1 MKKVATVF
9 AIAALC
15 TAPVFAA
22 QTGGFTDPKAP
33 NTNSQ
38 NTAGGFVAS
47 QGSVTTVA
55 KAKEMKDDSWVT
67 LRGTI
72 EQRIGDEDYLFRDE
86 SGTMTVEIDDK
97 YWNGQTITPQDKVE
111 LQGELDK
118 GFNSAELDVK
128 QVKKIQG

>member
-1 MKKVATVF
+1 MKKTASAF
-9 AIAALC
+9 AIIALC

-22 QTGGFTDPKAP
+22 QTGGFVDPKASTA
-33 NTNSQ
+33 NGQTA
-38 NTAGGFVAS
+38 AGGFVGA

-86 SGTMTVEIDDK
+86 SGTITVEIDDK
-97 YWNGQTITPQDKVE
+97 YWNGQTVTPQDKVE

-118 GFNSAELDVK
+118 GFNSSELDVK
-128 QVKKIQG
+128 HLKKI

>member
-1 MKKVATVF
+1 MKKKVTVF

-15 TAPVFAA
+15 VAPVFAA
-22 QTGGFTDPKAP
+22 QTGGFVDPKAP
-33 NTNSQ
+33 TANSQ
-38 NTAGGFVAS
+38 TAAGGFVGS

-55 KAKEMKDDSWVT
+55 KTKEMKDDSWVI

-72 EQRIGDEDYLFRDE
+72 EQRIGDEDYSFRDE
-86 SGTMTVEIDDK
+86 SGTITVEIDDK

-128 QVKKIQG
+128 HVKKI